1 VSGAALTSPYPN
13 PADPQVAAA
22 EREAMDRDPKPS
34 EQTPPAGETG
44 GRAGASAARRGPQ
57 LPIVLHHP
65 AVLEQ
70 QAQRA
75 QDIQIRI
82 ADGITAFAGS
92 MNFVYLHIALF
103 TIWMLVV
110 ERSPWPTLTLIVSLE
125 AIFLSTFVMI
135 GQNRQAAFQQAKAD
149 HDFTEQ
155 ELELKTNTELTREID
170 RLTTEL
176 HSRLLDGG
184 HSTNPSG
191 SSPGHS

>member
-1 VSGAALTSPYPN
+1 MATSDESARNSDGRRVDPERAAQAPQ
-13 PADPQVAAA
+13 PAVV
-22 EREAMDRDPKPS
+22 R
-34 EQTPPAGETG
+34 
-44 GRAGASAARRGPQ
+44 
-57 LPIVLHHP
+57 HHP
-65 AVLEQ
+65 VVLEQ

-75 QDIQIRI
+75 QDIQLHI
-82 ADGITAFAGS
+82 ADRITAFAGS

-103 TIWMLVV
+103 TIWMLFA

-135 GQNRQAAFQQAKAD
+135 GQNQQAAFQQAKAD

-155 ELELKTNTELTREID
+155 ELELKTNTALTREID

-176 HSRLLDGG
+176 HRRLLDGG
-184 HSTNPSG
+184 GSTNLPG